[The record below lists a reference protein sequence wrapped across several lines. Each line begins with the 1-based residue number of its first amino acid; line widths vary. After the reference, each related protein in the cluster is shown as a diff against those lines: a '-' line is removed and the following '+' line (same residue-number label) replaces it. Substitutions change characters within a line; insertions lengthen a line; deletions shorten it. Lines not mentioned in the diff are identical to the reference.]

1 MNQPMSGQQRLRVLH
16 IGKYYHPYL
25 GGIETHL
32 QALVEQTSPAV
43 DSTVIVAN
51 ESRRTSTGF
60 VNGIRVVRAGRMG
73 TVSRAPL
80 CPSMVWHTARTAA
93 DIVHIH
99 LPNPGAVMAYLASG
113 HRGQLVLT
121 EHGEVFGR
129 RFLKAA
135 FQPFLDRALRRAAAV
150 VATSPNYLAHSS
162 VLSAVPHKCR
172 VIPYGIKSERFER
185 VSAVRTAPIRA
196 RYPGP
201 VFLAIG
207 RLVGFKGLAYLI
219 RAVARVPGT
228 LVIIGEGPI
237 GGQLRELSHACG
249 VAGRVHFLGGVPNDE
264 VIPYLHAADVFVLP
278 SIENRES
285 FGIVQLEAMA
295 CGKPVINTNLAS
307 GVPFASLHGITGL
320 TVPPAD
326 VDALAGAMRTLAS
339 DAELR
344 SRFGAAGKDRVR
356 SEFTV
361 EKMAQRTVELYH
373 EVWERRPSPSRRRVR
388 RAPGLLFPASTAD

>member
-1 MNQPMSGQQRLRVLH
+1 
-16 IGKYYHPYL
+16 
-25 GGIETHL
+25 
-32 QALVEQTSPAV
+32 
-43 DSTVIVAN
+43 VAH
-51 ESRRTSTGF
+51 ESRRTSIGL

-73 TVSRAPL
+73 TISRAPF

-121 EHGEVFGR
+121 EHGEVVGR
-129 RFLKAA
+129 RLLKAA
-135 FQPFLDRALRRAAAV
+135 FQPFLNSALRRAAAV
-150 VATSPNYLAHSS
+150 IATSPNYLPHSS

-172 VIPYGIKSERFER
+172 VIPNGIKVEHFAR
-185 VSAVRTAPIRA
+185 VSPARTAPLRA

-201 VFLAIG
+201 MFLAIG
-207 RLVGFKGLAYLI
+207 RLVGFKGFEYLI
-219 RAVARVPGT
+219 RAVARVPGS
-228 LVIIGEGPI
+228 LVIIGEGPL
-237 GGQLRELSHACG
+237 GDQLRELSHTCG
-249 VAGRVHFLGGVPNDE
+249 AAGRVHFPGGVPNDE

-307 GVPFASLHGITGL
+307 GVPFASLHGVTGL

-326 VDALAGAMRTLAS
+326 VDALADAMQTLAS
-339 DAELR
+339 DPELR
-344 SRFGAAGKDRVR
+344 SRFGAAGQNRVR

-361 EKMAQRTVELYH
+361 ERMAQRTVELYH
-373 EVWERRPSPSRRRVR
+373 EVWERRPSQSRKCVGRT
-388 RAPGLLFPASTAD
+388 PGLLFPASTAD